1 MNPSEEQFD
10 DFKVAESPIAEYEA
24 INKVFQKELS
34 EVEKFKEDFDDQ
46 LLFSDNPK
54 DLLTEMIVG
63 YDQGVG
69 DVNQVNICSYR
80 ARNGVALDAWGF
92 NGDDE
97 IPTIDLFLTL

>member
-1 MNPSEEQFD
+1 MKPSEEQFD
-10 DFKVAESPIAEYEA
+10 DFKVAELPIAEYEA

-63 YDQGVG
+63 YVQGVG
-69 DVNQVNICSYR
+69 DVNQVNISSYR
-80 ARNGVALDAWGF
+80 AIIGVALDAW
-92 NGDDE
+92 
-97 IPTIDLFLTL
+97 